1 MSATP
6 TMIRRVLVA
15 NRGEIA
21 VRIFA
26 TCRRLG
32 IGTVAVHSTADA
44 DALFVR
50 AADAAVLIGGPEP
63 SASYLRGD
71 AVIAAAHA
79 AGADAVHPGYGFL
92 SERAEFAAAVLDAG
106 LIWIGPAPST
116 IEAMGSKVRAR
127 EAMERAGVPV
137 LPGTRLDDAV
147 GDEQLLRQAAAVGYP
162 LLVKA
167 SAGGGGRGMRRVD
180 GPDVLAAAV
189 ASARHEAGSA
199 FGDPTVFL
207 ERLVLRPR
215 HVEVQILGDVHGTIS
230 VLPERDCTIQ
240 RRHQKLVEESPAP
253 DLDAGLRSSMADAAR
268 AAAEAISY
276 VGAGTV
282 EFVLD
287 PEGGAYFL
295 EVNTRLQ
302 VEHPVTEAVCG
313 LDLVELQLRIA
324 EGAALPPEAID
335 PAPAGHAIE
344 ARLVAEDPAVDWLP
358 QTGSVHRFAFP
369 EDVRV
374 DSGVGPGDVVSPY
387 YDSLLAKV
395 VVHASTR
402 EAAARRLADA
412 LRRADL
418 GGPTTARDLLVR
430 VLEHPRFLTAGHDTQ
445 FVEEAIDDLAQPLLS
460 AAELPRAA
468 TAAAL
473 AMQAA
478 RRSTAHEGRLVP
490 SGWRNVAALP
500 QTSTFDGPS
509 GPVEVAYRLDRTGGL
524 AVLTVDGAQIDV
536 DLVVATAEL
545 VELRVAGVRRPY
557 AVRTVGSRVWVSTP
571 RGQVELRVRPRFP
584 NATDTTPAGSSTAPL
599 PGTVLRVLVATGDR
613 VEAGQAAVVLEA
625 MKMEH
630 EITTATAGTVGA
642 LAVEVG
648 DRVAEGAVLV
658 VVDGD

>member
-1 MSATP
+1 MSAQT
-6 TMIRRVLVA
+6 TTIRRVLVA

-32 IGTVAVHSTADA
+32 IATVAVHSTADA
-44 DALFVR
+44 EAPFVR

-71 AVIAAAHA
+71 AVIEAARA

-92 SERAEFAAAVLDAG
+92 SESADFAAAVLDAG
-106 LIWIGPAPST
+106 LIWIGPAPET

-127 EAMERAGVPV
+127 EAMEEAGVPV
-137 LPGTRLDDAV
+137 LPGARLGDAV
-147 GDEQLLRQAAAVGYP
+147 VDEQLRRQAAAIGYP

-180 GPDVLAAAV
+180 DPDGLSSAV
-189 ASARHEAGSA
+189 ASARHEAGAA

-215 HVEVQILGDVHGTIS
+215 HVEVQILGDAHGTIS

-253 DLDAGLRSSMADAAR
+253 NLDATVRAAMADAAR
-268 AAAEAISY
+268 SAAEAISY

-324 EGAALPPEAID
+324 EGEALPPEAID
-335 PAPAGHAIE
+335 PGPVGHAIE
-344 ARLVAEDPAVDWLP
+344 ARLVAEDPAADWMP
-358 QTGSVHRFAFP
+358 QTGPVHRFAFP
-369 EDVRV
+369 DDVRV
-374 DSGVGPGDVVSPY
+374 DSGVESGSVVSPY

-395 VVHASTR
+395 VVHAPTR

-418 GGPTTARDLLVR
+418 AGPMTARDLLVH
-430 VLEHPRFLTAGHDTQ
+430 VLEHPRFLAVDHDTQ
-445 FVEEAIDDLAQPLLS
+445 FVEDAIGDLARPLL
-460 AAELPRAA
+460 AADERPRAVA
-468 TAAAL
+468 AAAL
-473 AMQAA
+473 AIQAA
-478 RRSTAHEGRLVP
+478 RRDAVPAGRLVP
-490 SGWRNVAALP
+490 SGWRNVPELP
-500 QTSTFDGPS
+500 QRCSFGGATD
-509 GPVEVAYRLDRTGGL
+509 PVDVAYRLDRSGALATLQVDGVDL
-524 AVLTVDGAQIDV
+524 AVELQA
-536 DLVVATAEL
+536 ATAEL
-545 VELRVAGVRRPY
+545 VELRIAGVRRRY
-557 AVRTVGSRVWVSTP
+557 AVRTAGDRVWVSTP
-571 RGQVELRVRPRFP
+571 RGQLELRVRSRFP
-584 NATDTTPAGSSTAPL
+584 DTADAAPEGTSTAPL
-599 PGTVLRVLVATGDR
+599 PGTVLRVLVEVGDR
-613 VEAGQAAVVLEA
+613 VEAGQAVVVVEA

-630 EITTATAGTVGA
+630 EITTATSGTVGA
-642 LAVEVG
+642 LPVAVG
-648 DRVAEGAVLV
+648 DRVAEGAVLI
-658 VVDGD
+658 VVDD